1 MQTRTLN
8 NGIEIP
14 AIMLGT
20 SICDRQ
26 CFSRLGNHISDE
38 ILYKQM
44 TDGLVYAVKNGI
56 TGIDTGRDYNN
67 EPLLG
72 KIFKELFRSKIVKRE
87 DLFIT
92 TKVGNGQQR
101 LANMEKEI
109 DISLKNMNL
118 DYIDLWMLHWPLPDY
133 YIENWK
139 QLCKIYKSGKVK
151 AIGIANVRERHLL
164 ELEKSSV
171 ELMPQVVQVEYHP
184 FRTISSFREMC
195 QDRNI
200 QIEAYTANC
209 AMLPFVRENPILL
222 QLSQKY
228 ERSITQII
236 MKWHVQQGVIPVF
249 SSNNPVHIKENI
261 NLFDFNLSEEDI
273 QKIFDLNIDYKYHPE
288 SVNCPGY

>member
-1 MQTRTLN
+1 MQKRILN

-14 AIMLGT
+14 VIMLGT

-26 CFSRLGNHISDE
+26 CFSRLGKHISDK
-38 ILYKQM
+38 ILYRQM
-44 TDGLVYAVKNGI
+44 TDGLVYAIKNGI

-133 YIENWK
+133 YIANWK
-139 QLCKIYKSGKVK
+139 QICNIYKSGKVK
-151 AIGIANVRERHLL
+151 AIGMANVRERHLL
-164 ELEKSSV
+164 ELENSGV

-184 FRTISSFREMC
+184 FRTISSFRKMC
-195 QDRNI
+195 KDRNI
-200 QIEAYTANC
+200 QIEAYSANC
-209 AMLPFVRENPILL
+209 AMLPFVRENPVLI
-222 QLSQKY
+222 QLAQKY
-228 ERSITQII
+228 GRSVTQII
-236 MKWHVQQGVIPVF
+236 MKWHIQQGVIPVF
-249 SSNNPVHIKENI
+249 SSNNPIHIKENI
-261 NLFDFNLSEEDI
+261 DLFDFNLSEEDI
-273 QKIFDLNIDYKYHPE
+273 QRIFDLNIDYKYHPE
-288 SVNCPGY
+288 SINCPGY